1 MKLTWI
7 LVADNTRARFFTADT
22 PSSALEEIDELVHP
36 EGRLHDRD
44 ITTDLPGRIKSSDGI
59 GHAFEQP
66 TDPKKHESEHFAKL
80 ITDHLLDAHNAHK
93 FEQLV
98 IVAGAP
104 FLGLLRTLLPENIK
118 KLVCYELDKSIAT
131 QSVAD
136 IRKHLPDFLP
146 NR

>member
-7 LVADNTRARFFTADT
+7 LVADNTQARFFTADT
-22 PSSALEEIDELVHP
+22 ASSSLEEIDALAHP

-44 ITTDLPGRIKSSDGI
+44 ITTDLPGRIKSLDGV

-66 TDPKKHESEHFAKL
+66 TDPKKHESEHFAKQ
-80 ITDHLLDAHNAHK
+80 ITDYLLVAHNAHK

-98 IVAGAP
+98 IIAGAS
-104 FLGLLRTLLPENIK
+104 FLGLLRNHLPESIK
-118 KLVCYELDKSIAT
+118 KQVCYELEKNIAT

-136 IRKHLPDFLP
+136 IRKQLPDFLP
-146 NR
+146 NL